1 MNKRFIFGVFVML
14 TTDLT
19 SAQLFLPEKT
29 SSIEF
34 SSRDTNRIVCNDGD
48 IAEVLT
54 SEEKNVDVPI
64 HGNSAY
70 PKFKVLIAGNERIY
84 STEPTEFYVICA
96 NRTYTLMVTPAP
108 HIPGVT
114 IRLGDPKAQ
123 QRDQVSAV
131 FTPMTIEERAI
142 QAIQM
147 VYRGEGDLLMKAPKS
162 ENADKRFKIAGGEV
176 VLADSYRID
185 GFGLTIKEFNV
196 IAKENIPNIQEI
208 NFLDP
213 QVSNSV
219 IAITVDPHSITSG
232 EIARVF
238 IVERESGYDDAN

>member
-1 MNKRFIFGVFVML
+1 MIKHSTFGIFAML
-14 TTDLT
+14 ISSVTT
-19 SAQLFLPEKT
+19 AQVFLPEKT
-29 SSIEF
+29 SNVEF

-48 IAEVLT
+48 IAEVLF
-54 SEEKNVDVPI
+54 SEEKNLEVPI

-70 PKFKVLIAGNERIY
+70 PKFKVLVMGNERIY

-96 NRTYTLMVTPAP
+96 NRTYTLMVTPSP
-108 HIPGVT
+108 HIEGVT

-123 QRDQVSAV
+123 QRDHVSSI

-147 VYRGEGDLLMKAPKS
+147 VYKGEGDLLMKAPRNDAGNSK
-162 ENADKRFKIAGGEV
+162 FKIGGGQV

-185 GFGLTIKEFNV
+185 GFGLTIKELNV
-196 IAKENIPNIQEI
+196 IAKEDIPNIQEI

-213 QVSNSV
+213 ELSTSV
-219 IAITVDPHSITSG
+219 IAITVDPHSIKSG